1 MPARKPISRKRT
13 LGGWGVLR
21 MKAEEIDEA
30 FTPEVEAE
38 VARLF
43 LAQE

>member
-1 MPARKPISRKRT
+1 MAARTPLRRKRT

-21 MKAEEIDEA
+21 TKVEEVDEA

-38 VARLF
+38 VARL
-43 LAQE
+43 LSA